1 MVLAEVFQEEA
12 GQCRFVGVASQSEE
26 HRFVEVGVVFL
37 ATAEHCPAVFREG
50 EESRGVE
57 ARLAVDVV
65 SRGKEHRVAVVGTV
79 FREEAEHCPVL
90 EVVYQDL
97 RVIVGVACQAEVEG
111 HYCSV
116 CYYLL
121 TCTCIV
127 TLLQDILMYLPG
139 GKRPGNGGW
148 SPSLDGDGGGGALL
162 NGELDG
168 DGEGGALL
176 NGDVTGGGAGCFPG
190 RGGLPLSASNCFL
203 LNTFMAGL
211 SPPTCDSLFWLTDD

>member
-79 FREEAEHCPVL
+79 FQEEAEHCPVL
-90 EVVYQDL
+90 GVVYQDL

-111 HYCSV
+111 HYYSV

-148 SPSLDGDGGGGALL
+148 PPS
-162 NGELDG
+162 LDG

-190 RGGLPLSASNCFL
+190 RGGPPLSASNCFF